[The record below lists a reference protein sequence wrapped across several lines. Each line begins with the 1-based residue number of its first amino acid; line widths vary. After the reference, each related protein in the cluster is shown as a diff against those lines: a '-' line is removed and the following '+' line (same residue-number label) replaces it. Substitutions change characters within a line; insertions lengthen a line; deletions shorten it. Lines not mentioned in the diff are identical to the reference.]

1 MLYSNRAVVRAAT
14 LQPVKHLNGVLT
26 HVIFLLLFKIMC
38 SAILLAMSASH
49 EEHMLNLVRL
59 LILTS
64 RQSGPNQLLL
74 ALEEAN
80 LTSTAIGL
88 IVLVLSRGQTIA
100 AVRAL

>member
-1 MLYSNRAVVRAAT
+1 
-14 LQPVKHLNGVLT
+14 
-26 HVIFLLLFKIMC
+26 MC

-64 RQSGPNQLLL
+64 RQSCPNQLLL